1 MVGIPIMR
9 RYTKPN
15 AGTIDVQELA
25 TDDITGLTFTQLSKG
40 NQILD
45 AFNDPTLSGQT
56 YNFELFKNSISTGRF
71 FFSGAMDTASAGRA
85 AVGPVAL
92 ALGQLQIGVTQTG
105 GTAIA
110 TSIVI
115 KFANGF

>member
-1 MVGIPIMR
+1 MPEPILR

-15 AGTIDVQELA
+15 AGTLDVQELM
-25 TDDITGLTFTQLSKG
+25 TDDITGLTFTQLSG
-40 NQILD
+40 SNAILD
-45 AFNDPTLSGQT
+45 MFNDPTVSGQLYT
-56 YNFELFKNSISTGRF
+56 FELFKNSISTGRN

-85 AVGPVAL
+85 AVGPINL
-92 ALGQLQIGVTQTG
+92 RSGQLQMGCTQTS

-115 KFANGF
+115 KYNNGF